1 MKNFFDA
8 LLDYLPIII
17 LALVILIL
25 LGCIVYSAVME
36 CFKTEVES
44 YIVGCEVTQ
53 VAYAEKASGR
63 SSSRATYKLGVRSDE
78 FCTTIDITAEQFAMF
93 TVGDTVEIKV
103 TVYESLGGV
112 QQVEYEV
119 LGWA

>member
-1 MKNFFDA
+1 MTKFFDT
-8 LLDYLPIII
+8 LLDYLPFIII
-17 LALVILIL
+17 GLVLVIL
-25 LGCIVYSAVME
+25 LGCVVYDAAME
-36 CFKTEVES
+36 CCKTEVET
-44 YIVGCEVTQ
+44 YITGCEVTQ

-63 SSSRATYKLGVRSDE
+63 STSRASYKLGVRNDE
-78 FCTTIDITAEQFAMF
+78 FCATIDITAEQFAMF
-93 TVGDTVEIKV
+93 TVGDIVEVRV

>member
-1 MKNFFDA
+1 MENFFDT

-17 LALVILIL
+17 LALL
-25 LGCIVYSAVME
+25 LLLLLSCLVYGIVME
-36 CFKTEVES
+36 CCKTEVEN
-44 YIVGCEVTQ
+44 YIIGCEVTQ

-63 SSSRATYKLGVRSDE
+63 SSSRATYKLGIRNDE
-78 FCTTIDITAEQFAMF
+78 ICTTVDITAEQFAMF
-93 TVGDTVEIKV
+93 TVGDTVEVRV

-119 LGWA
+119 LGLA

>member
-8 LLDYLPIII
+8 LLNNLPIVI
-17 LALVILIL
+17 LGLVILIL

-36 CFKTEVES
+36 CCKTEVET
-44 YIVGCEVTQ
+44 YVTGCEVTQ
-53 VAYAEKASGR
+53 IAYAEKASGR
-63 SSSRATYKLGVRSDE
+63 STSRASYKLGVRNDE

-93 TVGDTVEIKV
+93 TVGDIVEVRV

-112 QQVEYEV
+112 QQIEYEV
-119 LGWA
+119 LGLA